1 MMLRKKNPFLAI
13 WQDIHICRRSF
24 IKETLKKHYGEN
36 IYIIQIK
43 ENEPEV
49 VFGANAIKD
58 KNKAANDEQVLKH
71 SALKIREA
79 VLEYEKNIT
88 MSWPPNHQQLI
99 EEEKRIPSSMVRV
112 FFETL
117 LKDPKHRLTSRN
129 IIKSK

>member
-1 MMLRKKNPFLAI
+1 MVLRKKNPFLAI

-43 ENEPEV
+43 GNEPEV
-49 VFGANAIKD
+49 VFGANAIKETI
-58 KNKAANDEQVLKH
+58 KTANDEQVLKH

-79 VLEYEKNIT
+79 VLEYEKNNT
-88 MSWPPNHQQLI
+88 VSWPPNHQQLI
-99 EEEKRIPSSMVRV
+99 EEEKKIPSIVRV

-129 IIKSK
+129 ITKSK